1 MRPREIVLFERI
13 MFGTL
18 LLGVIKSYLSW
29 DQLVAL
35 APAAVVIGGQTLII
49 ALMAGL
55 TLLVSRRRSNIAKW
69 VLVALFVLG
78 LPAVAKLASDGLLMG
93 STVLT
98 ILQIIGQVV
107 AYGLLFT
114 TASRGWLNKQPVTT

>member
-18 LLGVIKSYLSW
+18 LIGVIKSYLSW
-29 DQLVAL
+29 DHLVAI
-35 APAAVVIGGQTLII
+35 APAAVVIGGQALII

-69 VLVALFVLG
+69 VLVALFALG
-78 LPAVAKLASDGLLMG
+78 LPAVAKLTSDGVLEG
-93 STVLT
+93 SNVLT
-98 ILQIIGQVV
+98 ALQIVGQVV

-114 TASRGWLNKQPVTT
+114 TASRGWLSKQRVTI